1 MTRKNITINNQQ
13 VPVVVDFQTLLNF
26 ENLTEKSFFE
36 TDFKRLYD
44 RIALI
49 AAAVISAN
57 EKTTLTVDDIMGQ
70 KDLQAIHDITA
81 NFNVVMELVGEFFE
95 LPKVVKDAEQREAG
109 DTDADTDEKPKN

>member
-26 ENLTEKSFFE
+26 ENLTEKSFFD

-57 EKTTLTVDDIMGQ
+57 EKTQLTVDDIMGK
-70 KDLQAIHDITA
+70 KDLQTIHDITA

-95 LPKVVKDAEQREAG
+95 LPKVVKDAEQREVG
-109 DTDADTDEKPKN
+109 DTDADEKPKN

>member
-13 VPVVVDFQTLLNF
+13 VQVVVDFQTLLNF

-44 RIALI
+44 RISLI
-49 AAAVISAN
+49 YAAVISAN
-57 EKTTLTVDDIMGQ
+57 EKTQLTVDDIMGQ
-70 KDLQAIHDITA
+70 KDLQAIHAITA
-81 NFNVVMELVGEFFE
+81 NFNVVMELVSEFFE

-109 DTDADTDEKPKN
+109 DTDTDTDEKPKN

>member
-13 VPVVVDFQTLLNF
+13 VPVVVDFQTLLNC
-26 ENLTEKSFFE
+26 ENITEKSFFD

-57 EKTTLTVDDIMGQ
+57 EKTQLTVDDIMGK

-95 LPKVVKDAEQREAG
+95 LPKVVKDAEQQEAG
-109 DTDADTDEKPKN
+109 DTDADEKPKN

>member
-26 ENLTEKSFFE
+26 ENITEKSFFD

-57 EKTTLTVDDIMGQ
+57 EKTQLTVDDIMGN
-70 KDLQAIHDITA
+70 KDLQAIHNITA

-109 DTDADTDEKPKN
+109 DTEDTDEKPKN